1 MILEISKINKSLSEL
16 KGWIFKN
23 NMISKEYTFDKY
35 MDGIQFINDLAIIA
49 ETSNHH
55 PDINLG
61 YCKITVSI
69 TSHDEGGVTNK
80 CIKMAKNLETIN

>member
-23 NMISKEYTFDKY
+23 NMITKEYTFDKY

>member
-1 MILEISKINKSLSEL
+1 MILEISKINKNLSEL

-23 NMISKEYTFDKY
+23 NMITKEYTFDKY

-61 YCKITVSI
+61 NKEYEEKLKLITLAYTQLKNTYREKIDT
-69 TSHDEGGVTNK
+69 
-80 CIKMAKNLETIN
+80 

>member
-23 NMISKEYTFDKY
+23 NMITKEYTFDEY
-35 MDGIQFINDLAIIA
+35 VDGIQFINDLAIIA

-80 CIKMAKNLETIN
+80 CITMAKNLETIN